1 MKPMKTGILHFIA
14 FVIIFSSFISG
25 CTPKARYE
33 RRLKHELATGVRYD
47 SLFMGLYL
55 GMPEKDFY
63 THCWKLN
70 KRGLIRQ
77 GSNNT
82 TVEYQMRNEL
92 KYPATMN
99 FYPSF
104 IDNRIAEMPVKFAYS
119 GWAPWNQ
126 KLSSDSLQVDVIKW
140 FEKKYGNHFMKIDH
154 PDRGS
159 AYIKLNGNR
168 RVTVFKQND
177 MNVWAIFSDMS
188 VVKEMNNTSGQGII
202 PDDTTKVLK

>member
-1 MKPMKTGILHFIA
+1 MKTGVLRFMIFLM
-14 FVIIFSSFISG
+14 IFSSVISG
-25 CTPKARYE
+25 CTPKAKYE
-33 RRLKHELATGVRYD
+33 RKLKHELAKGERYD

-55 GMPEKDFY
+55 GMTQKDFY

-70 KRGLIRQ
+70 RQGLIRQ
-77 GSNNT
+77 GSNNS

-104 IDNRIAEMPVKFAYS
+104 MDDRISEMPVKFAYS

-126 KLSSDSLQVDVIKW
+126 KLSSDSLQIDIIKW
-140 FEKKYGNHFMKIDH
+140 FEKKYGNHFMKVDH
-154 PDRGS
+154 PKRGS
-159 AYIKLNGNR
+159 AFVKINGNR
-168 RVTVFKQND
+168 RITIFREND
-177 MNVWAIFSDMS
+177 INVWAIFSDMS
-188 VVKEMNNTSGQGII
+188 VMKEKADSTRTGIT

>member
-1 MKPMKTGILHFIA
+1 MKTGVLRFMIFLM
-14 FVIIFSSFISG
+14 IFSSVISG
-25 CTPKARYE
+25 CTPKAKYE
-33 RRLKHELATGVRYD
+33 RKLKHELAKGERYD

-70 KRGLIRQ
+70 RQGLIRQ
-77 GSNNT
+77 GSNNS

-104 IDNRIAEMPVKFAYS
+104 MDDRISEMPVKFAYS

-126 KLSSDSLQVDVIKW
+126 KLSSDSLQIDIIKW
-140 FEKKYGNHFMKIDH
+140 FEKKYGNHFMKVDH
-154 PDRGS
+154 PKRGS
-159 AYIKLNGNR
+159 AFVKINGNR
-168 RVTVFKQND
+168 RITIFREND
-177 MNVWAIFSDMS
+177 INVWAIFSDMS
-188 VVKEMNNTSGQGII
+188 VMKEKADSTGTGIT
-202 PDDTTKVLK
+202 PDDTTNVLK

>member
-1 MKPMKTGILHFIA
+1 MKTGVLRFMIFLM
-14 FVIIFSSFISG
+14 IFSSVISG
-25 CTPKARYE
+25 CTPKTKYE
-33 RRLKHELATGVRYD
+33 RKLKHELAKGERYD

-70 KRGLIRQ
+70 RQGLIRQ
-77 GSNNT
+77 GSNNS

-104 IDNRIAEMPVKFAYS
+104 MDDRISEMPVKFAYS

-126 KLSSDSLQVDVIKW
+126 KLSSDSLQIDIIKW
-140 FEKKYGNHFMKIDH
+140 FEKKYGNHFMKVDH
-154 PDRGS
+154 PKRGS
-159 AYIKLNGNR
+159 AFVKINGNR
-168 RVTVFKQND
+168 RITIFREND
-177 MNVWAIFSDMS
+177 INVWAIFSDMS
-188 VVKEMNNTSGQGII
+188 VMKEKADSTGTGIT
-202 PDDTTKVLK
+202 PDDTTNVLK